1 MLFSSLRQHHPDEI
15 AVAYSLELVEGW
27 QDLEKDF
34 PEFSI
39 SIFSRH

>member
-27 QDLEKDF
+27 QDLEKGF
-34 PEFSI
+34 ENLA
-39 SIFSRH
+39 